1 MSTRFSVIHPG
12 LFGLRRLEAWGT
24 WDGGTQSYASDAEN
38 TICRFFT
45 PVYALPRMETL
56 FWFATATGI
65 SHLVLFFKEPV
76 IFSTH
81 FGLERR
87 RGEDKALFLCV
98 ICLYMSSHS
107 DPQVLTPSAL
117 ETGWGG
123 QLAVTKTIS
132 RFFPMPHTPSDWISN
147 RRGAPGGRRVR

>member
-1 MSTRFSVIHPG
+1 MGNMGWRDPIV
-12 LFGLRRLEAWGT
+12 
-24 WDGGTQSYASDAEN
+24 YASDAEN

-56 FWFATATGI
+56 FWFATATWI

-107 DPQVLTPSAL
+107 DPQVLTPSPL
-117 ETGWGG
+117 KTGWGG
-123 QLAVTKTIS
+123 GSLPPLKPYRDSS
-132 RFFPMPHTPSDWISN
+132 RCLTRRPIGFPTDAGL
-147 RRGAPGGRRVR
+147 RGGGGSGEP